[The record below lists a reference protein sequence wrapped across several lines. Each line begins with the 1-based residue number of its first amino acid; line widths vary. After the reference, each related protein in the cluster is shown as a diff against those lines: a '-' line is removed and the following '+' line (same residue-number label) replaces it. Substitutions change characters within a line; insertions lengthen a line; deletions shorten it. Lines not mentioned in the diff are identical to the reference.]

1 MNALNKAAQI
11 GNRKL
16 VAFYA
21 VFAFVV
27 AFTMVRAL
35 MPLWIPEMKPLDDI
49 PNLVKEIVVWSV
61 GLFFFHNAASK
72 FAPSVRDGVEKS

>member
-1 MNALNKAAQI
+1 MNALGKAAQV

-27 AFTMVRAL
+27 VFTLGRAL
-35 MPLWIPEMKPLDDI
+35 MPLWVPGVEPLDDI
-49 PNLVKEIVVWSV
+49 PKLVKEIVVWSV

-72 FAPSVRDGVEKS
+72 FSPAVRDGVEKS